1 IAASANFPVLILSM
15 YWKDLTTRGA
25 IFGGFVGIISAITF
39 VVLSPTVWVGV
50 LGHEKAIFPF
60 DNPALFSM
68 PLAFLVSIVVSLTDK
83 SERAKL
89 DKQGFELQVVRSELG
104 AQQGS
109 FEKMPLH

>member
-1 IAASANFPVLILSM
+1 M
-15 YWKDLTTRGA
+15 
-25 IFGGFVGIISAITF
+25 
-39 VVLSPTVWVGV
+39 
-50 LGHEKAIFPF
+50 
-60 DNPALFSM
+60 
-68 PLAFLVSIVVSLTDK
+68 SIVVSLTDK

>member
-1 IAASANFPVLILSM
+1 
-15 YWKDLTTRGA
+15 
-25 IFGGFVGIISAITF
+25 
-39 VVLSPTVWVGV
+39 
-50 LGHEKAIFPF
+50 FPF